1 MILAP
6 LLFVLAS
13 FAPSSPA
20 SAASAA
26 SADKVKLTLKAAPA
40 IGTASTVFV
49 FQARLVGGVDNEDL
63 YCLSTEWTWEEQ
75 ADSSLNET
83 ECPPF
88 KAGESTIER
97 LFTEEQSF
105 RREGTHVV
113 KVVLRK
119 GDREIASATTSV
131 KIRPSR

>member
-6 LLFVLAS
+6 LLFVLAVS
-13 FAPSSPA
+13 APPPA
-20 SAASAA
+20 KKAE
-26 SADKVKLTLKAAPA
+26 KVKLTLSAAPS
-40 IGTASTVFV
+40 IGTSSTVFV
-49 FQARLVGGVDNEDL
+49 FQARLAGGVDNEDL

-97 LFTEEQSF
+97 VFSEEQSF

-113 KVVLRK
+113 RVVLRK

>member
-1 MILAP
+1 MMLAP
-6 LLFVLAS
+6 LLFVLAFS
-13 FAPSSPA
+13 TAPPA
-20 SAASAA
+20 TK
-26 SADKVKLTLKAAPA
+26 ADKVKLTLSAAPS
-40 IGTASTVFV
+40 IGTSSTVFV

-88 KAGESTIER
+88 KVGESTIER
-97 LFTEEQSF
+97 VFSEEQSF

-113 KVVLRK
+113 RVVLRK
-119 GDREIASATTSV
+119 GDREIASAMTSV